1 MPPLIPV
8 EEAAAAAEEEGAAAA
23 APVLRRRHRVSP
35 EEAAATEERARVG
48 AAFYEWFESLDGDG
62 KRNARVRL
70 RSATGR
76 QGGFADIVANA
87 TTDQLKLVA
96 RNSSFPS
103 ERREL

>member
-23 APVLRRRHRVSP
+23 APVLRRRRVSS